1 MTTTATGTPGTAK
14 RITQLALR
22 YGMVILLVVLIVA
35 AQISYPSFLSPTN
48 LQNTITQNA
57 SMAIIAIGMT
67 LVIIG
72 GGFDLSVA
80 GTFGMSSVAY
90 AMLYMAGLPVFAAML
105 IALAIGL
112 LAGLFNGLVITK
124 LQVNALIATLASSSI
139 FLGTAALVS
148 GMKPIIVPS
157 GQQFNLLGVGRLGPV
172 SIPFILVIVLF
183 VLGGILLAKST
194 YGRQLYAVGGNRE
207 AARLT
212 GLAVN
217 RITIISYVITGFLAA
232 FAAVIL
238 ASKLSVGDSSQAT
251 SVALDAITAVVLGGT
266 SLYGGTGAMW
276 RTAIGVGILAT
287 LNNLFS
293 SLALPSPAQDLI
305 KGAVLI
311 AAVAFE
317 VVVRRSTTHAS

>member
-1 MTTTATGTPGTAK
+1 MTTTAIRTT
-14 RITQLALR
+14 RIGKKLSQLALK
-22 YGMVILLVVLIVA
+22 YGMVILLIVLVIA
-35 AQISYPSFLSPTN
+35 AQISYPSFLSFAN

-57 SMAIIAIGMT
+57 SMAIIAVGMT

-80 GTFGMSSVAY
+80 GTFGMGSVAY
-90 AMLYMAGLPVFAAML
+90 AMLYMAGLPVIAAIL
-105 IALAIGL
+105 AALAIGL

-124 LQVNALIATLASSSI
+124 LKVNALIATLASASI
-139 FLGTAALVS
+139 FLGAAALVS
-148 GMKPIIVPS
+148 GMRPIIVP
-157 GQQFNLLGVGRLGPV
+157 GGTQFNLLGAGRIGPV
-172 SIPFILVIVLF
+172 SIAFIIVIGLF
-183 VLGGILLAKST
+183 LIGGFVLAKSA
-194 YGRQLYAVGGNRE
+194 YGRQLYATGGNRE

-212 GLAVN
+212 GLPVD
-217 RITIISYVITGFLAA
+217 RITITTYVVTGFLAA

-238 ASKLSVGDSSQAT
+238 ASKLSVGDSSQAPN
-251 SVALDAITAVVLGGT
+251 VALDAITAVVLGGT

-287 LNNLFS
+287 MNNLFS

-311 AAVAFE
+311 AAVSFE
-317 VVVRRSTTHAS
+317 VVVRRRTSAS